1 MEKLSVKNTGRIV
14 GILFFVVMLL
24 WYSGYATIG
33 GVIDAP
39 DYLATIYPNKVKV
52 MTGVL
57 YELLEA
63 AAVMGITFLLFPI
76 LKRQSDTL
84 AISYMGF
91 RVFETAMLLLALL
104 CALLLITLS
113 QQYIE
118 GGMTNPAYF
127 ETTGA
132 ILKETRIKWSL
143 YILGLFHPLAALPL
157 YYFLYKSKLIP
168 RFISVWGFVAALWIL
183 IDEVILETFGLGFG
197 RINGVPIAGIA
208 MGLNEVVLGIW
219 LLVKGFNEEAYKV
232 LNEKYL
238 LASKHHF

>member
-76 LKRQSDTL
+76 LKRQSNTL

-91 RVFETAMLLLALL
+91 GF
-104 CALLLITLS
+104 
-113 QQYIE
+113 
-118 GGMTNPAYF
+118 
-127 ETTGA
+127 
-132 ILKETRIKWSL
+132 
-143 YILGLFHPLAALPL
+143 
-157 YYFLYKSKLIP
+157 SKLP
-168 RFISVWGFVAALWIL
+168 CYY
-183 IDEVILETFGLGFG
+183 
-197 RINGVPIAGIA
+197 
-208 MGLNEVVLGIW
+208 W
-219 LLVKGFNEEAYKV
+219 LCCAPCY
-232 LNEKYL
+232 
-238 LASKHHF
+238 